1 MTDFAQLVREEARLI
16 ILKALAEQPNERLS
30 SSLLVEVLAT
40 YGINKERGWVHD
52 ELAWLADRDAVRLT
66 EASTVKIAEL
76 TERGKRHVDR
86 HWTIEGV
93 KRPSRPGG

>member
-1 MTDFAQLVREEARLI
+1 MTDYARILREEARLI

-40 YGINKERGWVHD
+40 YGIHKERGWVHD
-52 ELAWLADRDAVRLT
+52 ELAWLADRDAITVT
-66 EASTVKIAEL
+66 EAGSVKIAQLSEK
-76 TERGKRHVDR
+76 GKRHVDR
-86 HWTIEGV
+86 HWVIEGI